1 MTSRV
6 QGKRAG
12 GLLRTAFLGGV
23 STLAIC
29 AMAAPSFAQ
38 DAAPAAPAADDTVIV
53 VTGIRGSLQR
63 SMNIK
68 KNADGVVDG
77 ISAEDVGK
85 YPDTNLADSLQ
96 RVTGVSIN
104 RVNGEGQQITVRGFG
119 PGYNMTTVDGRIMP
133 ASTIGVIGGGQG
145 SDSNQGNSRAFDF
158 SNIAS
163 DGVSAVQVYKTGR
176 ADLNS
181 GGIGATINIAT
192 LQPLVHSGSKGSFTV
207 KALTTD
213 NPGLGTVLD
222 KKSVTPEISGAYQW
236 TNDSSNFGVALFG
249 SYQEKTGSTRS
260 DTVNA
265 WNVQEW
271 GHAAIA
277 ATGTTPAIPATGWFS
292 TGQMPALANITNAP
306 TDEHQLIAVPTDS
319 RLTYAENE
327 LKRSNVAVTL
337 RWNPTEDLTVTANTL
352 YTHTEAQEARSE
364 LTNWFSRSPYAAIT
378 FDSNPIIKSA
388 ISATDTIPPGKDQG
402 YENELRAVQST
413 IQSTG
418 VNLKYHPNDN
428 WTLSA
433 DLSTSKSTSE
443 GNNPDGS
450 SSDTVS
456 AAQTYVKSNTTV
468 FGDLAAPIQ
477 NVVLDPTKSVTGK
490 QDVASIASGYSNQF
504 FSSQS
509 DELQQAK
516 FDATYQVDDSSKLSF
531 GLDAYKNVNESSFN
545 SFQAQFGDW
554 GGLNPGDLQKYGTQ
568 DIKTFCLS
576 CQFTSVDMPTA
587 DGTAYRFNAVD
598 AYNGL
603 KAYYGDDAAFQ
614 NVVNNG
620 VAGKAKANTP
630 NPSGFAHNA
639 VEEQVTAAYVQFSM
653 KTELVGRP
661 VKILAGVRYENTDVT
676 VTAYQNTPTNLR
688 WDQKNNFSVV
698 QGTDIQAYDY
708 KSHYSNLLPSLD
720 MAMNVTDDLIGRM
733 SFSVTNARP
742 QYSSMYATIGVNAPG
757 DASYNGGIYSASSGN
772 PALKPLVSEN
782 FDVSA
787 EWYYG
792 KNSYVSLGYYR
803 KAVQNFVGNG
813 TTNTNL
819 FGLTDPASGAAGTR
833 SGAAVKALQDL
844 GASTNTNNLSAMTI
858 LIDQAGGDAT
868 VAKSEWTSVTAPDGY
883 HGQNEPAGTVWNTD
897 ALSVY
902 MWGNPNWKVVSNGDD
917 PLATFVYSQ
926 PINNHT
932 ANIDGFEFAIQHF
945 FGDTGFGIAAS
956 GTTVNGDVALD
967 DGASPT
973 GSNQFALEGLSNTYN
988 VTGIYEKYGFEGRIV
1003 YNWRDKYLA
1012 QANASQNG
1020 GRYVAAFGQWDA
1032 TLNYEIRPNLMLTFE
1047 ALNINKEHVV
1057 QYIRVPT
1064 DVVMYQELDTRYD
1077 IGLRYKF

>member
-1 MTSRV
+1 
-6 QGKRAG
+6 
-12 GLLRTAFLGGV
+12 LRTAFLGGV
-23 STLAIC
+23 STLALC
-29 AMAAPSFAQ
+29 AIAAPSFAQ
-38 DAAPAAPAADDTVIV
+38 DAAAAPAAAPADDSSVII

-145 SDSNQGNSRAFDF
+145 ADSNQGNTRAFDF

-260 DTVNA
+260 DTVNS
-265 WNVQEW
+265 WNVQTYAKW
-271 GHAAIA
+271 L
-277 ATGTTPAIPATGWFS
+277 T
-292 TGQMPALANITNAP
+292 TGQAPAAANITNAP
-306 TDEHQLIAVPTDS
+306 TNPNQLIAVPTDS

-327 LKRSNVAVTL
+327 LKRSNVAATL

-364 LTNWFSRSPYAAIT
+364 LTNWYSRSPYAAIT
-378 FDSNPIIKSA
+378 FDSNPIITSA
-388 ISATDTIPPGKDQG
+388 ISATDTIPTGKDQG
-402 YENELRAVQST
+402 YENELRAVQAT

-418 VNLKYHPNDN
+418 LNVKYHPNDS

-433 DLSTSKSTSE
+433 DLSTSKATSE

-456 AAQTYVKSNTTV
+456 AAQTYVKSNTTT
-468 FGDLAAPIQ
+468 FGELGAPIQ

-516 FDATYQVDDSSKLSF
+516 FDATYQINDSNKLTF
-531 GLDAYKNVNESSFN
+531 GVDAYKNVNESSFTGY
-545 SFQAQFGDW
+545 QAQFGDW

-587 DGTAYRFNAVD
+587 NGTAYRFNAVD

-603 KAYYGDDAAFQ
+603 KAYYGSGAAFQ
-614 NVVNNG
+614 NVTTNG
-620 VAGKAKANTP
+620 VVGNAKANTP
-630 NPSGFAHNA
+630 NLNGFAHNE
-639 VEEQVTAAYVQFSM
+639 VEEKVNSAFVQYSL
-653 KTELVGRP
+653 KTEVLSRP
-661 VKILAGVRYENTDVT
+661 LKILGGVRFEDTNVK
-676 VTAYQNTPTNLR
+676 VTAYQNIPTGLR

-698 QGTDIQAYDY
+698 QGTDVQPYAVE
-708 KSHYSNLLPSLD
+708 SHYSNWLPSLD
-720 MAMNVTDDLIGRM
+720 MALNVTDD
-733 SFSVTNARP
+733 FVARLSASMTDARA
-742 QYSSMYATIGVNAPG
+742 QYSQMYATTGVNAPG
-757 DASYNGGIYSASSGN
+757 DASYKGGIYTASSGN
-772 PALKPLVSEN
+772 PALKPLVSKN
-782 FDVSA
+782 LDLSG

-803 KAVQNFVGNG
+803 KSVQNFVGNG
-813 TTNTNL
+813 TTKTGL
-819 FGLTDPASGAAGTR
+819 FGITDPASGKTGTR
-833 SGAAVKALQDL
+833 SGAAVGALQGI

-858 LIDQAGGDAT
+858 LIDQAGGDVAT
-868 VAKSEWTSVTAPDGY
+868 AVAQWNSHTAPDG
-883 HGQNEPAGTVWNTD
+883 HVSADTD

-902 MWGNPNWKVVSNGDD
+902 LWANPNWKVVSNSSD
-917 PLATFVYSQ
+917 PLATFTLSQ
-926 PINNHT
+926 PVNNQT
-932 ANIDGFEFAIQHF
+932 ATIDGFEFAIQHF

-967 DGASPT
+967 DGADPN
-973 GSNQFALEGLSNTYN
+973 GSNQFALVGLSNTYN
-988 VTGIYEKYGFEGRIV
+988 ITGIYEKYGFEGRIV
-1003 YNWRDKYLA
+1003 YNWRDKYLM

-1020 GRYVAAFGQWDA
+1020 GRYAAAFGQWDA

-1047 ALNINKEHVV
+1047 ALNINREHVV

-1077 IGLRYKF
+1077 VGIRYKF

>member
-29 AMAAPSFAQ
+29 AIAAPSFAQ
-38 DAAPAAPAADDTVIV
+38 DAAAPAAPAAVDDGTVVV

-119 PGYNMTTVDGRIMP
+119 PGYNSTTVDGRIMP

-145 SDSNQGNSRAFDF
+145 ADSNQGNTRAFDF

-207 KALTTD
+207 KALSTD

-236 TNDSSNFGVALFG
+236 TNDSGNFGVALFG

-260 DTVNA
+260 DTVNS
-265 WNVQEW
+265 WNVQTYANW
-271 GHAAIA
+271 L
-277 ATGTTPAIPATGWFS
+277 T
-292 TGQMPALANITNAP
+292 TGQAPAAANITNAP
-306 TDEHQLIAVPTDS
+306 TDMNQLIAVPTDS

-327 LKRSNVAVTL
+327 LKRSNAAVTL
-337 RWNPTEDLTVTANTL
+337 RWNPTEDLTVTANTF

-378 FDSNPIIKSA
+378 FDGNPIVSSA
-388 ISATDTIPPGKDQG
+388 ISATDTIPTGKDQG

-418 VNLKYHPNDN
+418 VNLKYRPNDN

-433 DLSTSKSTSE
+433 DLSTSKSSSE

-456 AAQTYVKSNTTV
+456 TAQTYVKSNTTV

-477 NVVLDPTKSVTGK
+477 HVVLDPTKSVTGK
-490 QDVASIASGYSNQF
+490 QDIASLASGYSNQF

-509 DELQQAK
+509 DEIQQAK

-531 GLDAYKNVNESSFN
+531 GLDAYKNVNESSFTGY
-545 SFQAQFGDW
+545 QAQFGDW
-554 GGLNPGDLQKYGTQ
+554 GGLNPGDVQKYGNT

-576 CQFTSVDMPTA
+576 CQFQSVDMDTA

-603 KAYYGDDAAFQ
+603 KAYYGSGAAFQ
-614 NVVNNG
+614 NVVTNG
-620 VAGKAKANTP
+620 VTGNAKANTP
-630 NPSGFAHNA
+630 NLNGFAHNQ
-639 VEEQVTAAYVQFSM
+639 VEEQVTAAYAQFSM
-653 KTELVGRP
+653 KSELIGRP

-676 VTAYQNTPTNLR
+676 VTAYQNIPTGLR

-698 QGTDIQAYDY
+698 QGTDVQPYAV

-720 MAMNVTDDLIGRM
+720 MAMNITDDFIGRM

-742 QYSSMYATIGVNAPG
+742 QYSSMYATTGVNAPG
-757 DASYNGGIYSASSGN
+757 DASYNSGVYTASSGN

-782 FDVSA
+782 FDISG

-813 TTNTNL
+813 TTQTGL
-819 FGLTDPASGAAGTR
+819 FGITDPASGAPGTR
-833 SGAAVKALQDL
+833 SGSAVTALQSL

-858 LIDQAGGDAT
+858 LIDQAGGDVAT
-868 VAKSEWTSVTAPDGY
+868 AVAQWNSHTAPDG
-883 HGQNEPAGTVWNTD
+883 HVSADTD

-902 MWGNPNWKVVSNGDD
+902 LWANPNWKVVSNSTD
-917 PLATFVYSQ
+917 PLATFTLSQ

-967 DGASPT
+967 DGADPL

-1032 TLNYEIRPNLMLTFE
+1032 TLNYEITPNLMLTFE
-1047 ALNINKEHVV
+1047 ALNINREHVV

-1077 IGLRYKF
+1077 VGLRYKF

>member
-12 GLLRTAFLGGV
+12 DLLRTAFLGGV
-23 STLAIC
+23 STLALC
-29 AMAAPSFAQ
+29 AIAAPSFAQ
-38 DAAPAAPAADDTVIV
+38 DAAPAAAPAAADDGTVVI

-145 SDSNQGNSRAFDF
+145 ADSNQGNTRAFDF

-192 LQPLVHSGSKGSFTV
+192 LQPLVHSGSKGSITV

-236 TNDSSNFGVALFG
+236 TNDASNFGVALFG

-260 DTVNA
+260 DTVNS
-265 WNVQEW
+265 WNVQTYAKW
-271 GHAAIA
+271 L
-277 ATGTTPAIPATGWFS
+277 T
-292 TGQMPALANITNAP
+292 TGQAPAAANITNAP
-306 TDEHQLIAVPTDS
+306 TDVNQLIAVPTDS

-327 LKRSNVAVTL
+327 LKRSNVAATL

-388 ISATDTIPPGKDQG
+388 ISATDTIPTGKDQG
-402 YENELRAVQST
+402 YENELRAVQAT

-418 VNLKYHPNDN
+418 VNLKYHPNDK

-433 DLSTSKSTSE
+433 DLSTSKATSE

-456 AAQTYVKSNTTV
+456 VAQTYVKSNTTT

-516 FDATYQVDDSSKLSF
+516 FDATYQINDSNKLTF
-531 GLDAYKNVNESSFN
+531 GVDAYKNVNESSFTGY
-545 SFQAQFGDW
+545 QAQFGDW

-603 KAYYGDDAAFQ
+603 KAYYGSGAAFQ
-614 NVVNNG
+614 NVTTNG
-620 VAGKAKANTP
+620 VTGNAKANTP
-630 NPSGFAHNA
+630 NLNGFAHNE
-639 VEEQVTAAYVQFSM
+639 VEEKVNSAYAQYSL
-653 KTELVGRP
+653 KTEVLSRP
-661 VKILAGVRYENTDVT
+661 LKILGGVRFEDTNVK
-676 VTAYQNTPTNLR
+676 VTAYQNIPTGLR

-698 QGTDIQAYDY
+698 QGTDVQPYAVE
-708 KSHYSNLLPSLD
+708 SHYSNWLPSLD
-720 MAMNVTDDLIGRM
+720 MALNVTDDFIARM
-733 SFSVTNARP
+733 SMSMTDARA
-742 QYSSMYATIGVNAPG
+742 QYSQMYATTAVNAPG
-757 DASYNGGIYSASSGN
+757 DASFNGGIYTASSGN
-772 PALKPLVSEN
+772 PALKPLVSKN
-782 FDVSA
+782 FDLSG

-803 KAVQNFVGNG
+803 KSVQNFVGNG
-813 TTNTNL
+813 TTKTGL
-819 FGLTDPASGAAGTR
+819 FGITDPASGKAGTR
-833 SGAAVKALQDL
+833 SGAAVAALQGL

-858 LIDQAGGDAT
+858 LIDQAGGNVAT
-868 VAKSEWTSVTAPDGY
+868 AVAEWNSKTAPDG
-883 HGQNEPAGTVWNTD
+883 HVSADTD

-902 MWGNPNWKVVSNGDD
+902 LWANPNWKVVSNSSD
-917 PLATFVYSQ
+917 PAATFTLSQ
-926 PINNHT
+926 PVNNQT
-932 ANIDGFEFAIQHF
+932 ATIDGFEFAIQHF

-967 DGASPT
+967 DGADPN
-973 GSNQFALEGLSNTYN
+973 GSNQFALVGLSNTYN
-988 VTGIYEKYGFEGRIV
+988 ITGIYEKYGFEGRIV
-1003 YNWRDKYLA
+1003 YNWRDKYLQ

-1020 GRYVAAFGQWDA
+1020 GRYAAAFGQWDA

-1047 ALNINKEHVV
+1047 ALNINREHVV

-1077 IGLRYKF
+1077 VGLRYKF

>member
-6 QGKRAG
+6 KGKRAG
-12 GLLRTAFLGGV
+12 DLLRTAFLGGV
-23 STLAIC
+23 STLALC
-29 AMAAPSFAQ
+29 AIAAPTFAQ
-38 DAAPAAPAADDTVIV
+38 DAAADAAAPADDGTVVI

-68 KNADGVVDG
+68 RHADGVVDG

-145 SDSNQGNSRAFDF
+145 SDSNQGNTRAFDF

-192 LQPLVHSGSKGSFTV
+192 LQPLAHSGQKGSITV
-207 KALTTD
+207 KALSTD
-213 NPGLGTVLD
+213 NPGLGTVLK

-260 DTVNA
+260 DTVNS
-265 WNVQEW
+265 WSVTEY
-271 GHAAIA
+271 GH
-277 ATGTTPAIPATGWFS
+277 PAVLDGNGDVVDPATGFFA
-292 TGQMPALANITNAP
+292 TGQAPDVANITNAP
-306 TDEHQLIAVPTDS
+306 TNEHQLVAVPTDS
-319 RLTYAENE
+319 RLTYAENA
-327 LKRSNVAVTL
+327 LKRSNAAVTL
-337 RWNPTEDLTVTANTL
+337 RWNPTEDLTVTANSF
-352 YTHTEAQEARSE
+352 YTHTEAEEARSE
-364 LTNWFSRSPYAAIT
+364 LTNWFSRSPYAAVT
-378 FDSNPIIKSA
+378 FDDNPIVRSA
-388 ISATDTIPPGKDQG
+388 ISVTDTIPTGKDQG
-402 YENELRAVQST
+402 YENELRSVEST

-418 VNLKYHPNDN
+418 LNVKYRPNDN
-428 WTLSA
+428 WTLA
-433 DLSTSKSTSE
+433 VDLSTSKSSSS

-456 AAQTYVKSNTTV
+456 SAQTYVASNTTL

-477 NVVLDPTKSVTGK
+477 HVTLDPSKSVTGK
-490 QDVASIASGYSNQF
+490 QDIASLASGYSNQY
-504 FSSQS
+504 FSQQT

-516 FDATYQVDDSSKLSF
+516 FDAAWQINDSNKLSF
-531 GLDAYKNVNESSFN
+531 GVDAYKNVNESTFTGY
-545 SFQAQFGDW
+545 QAQFGDW

-568 DIKTFCLS
+568 DIQAFCMA
-576 CQFTSVDMPTA
+576 CQFESVDMPTA
-587 DGTAYRFNAVD
+587 NGTAYRFNAVD

-603 KAYYGDDAAFQ
+603 KAYYGSGSNFA
-614 NVVNNG
+614 NVVTNG
-620 VAGKAKANTP
+620 VTGNAKANTP
-630 NPSGFAHNA
+630 NLNGFAHNE
-639 VEEQVTAAYVQFSM
+639 VEEKVNAAYVQYSL
-653 KTELVGRP
+653 KTDILSRP
-661 VKILAGVRYENTDVT
+661 LKILAGLRYEDTNVK
-676 VTAYQNTPTNLR
+676 VTAYQNIPTGLR

-698 QGTDIQAYDY
+698 QGTDVQPYAVE
-708 KSHYSNLLPSLD
+708 SQYSNWLPSLD
-720 MAMNVTDDLIGRM
+720 MALNVTDDFIARM
-733 SFSVTNARP
+733 SMSMTDARP
-742 QYSSMYATIGVNAPG
+742 QYSQMYATTGVSAPG
-757 DASYNGGIYSASSGN
+757 DASYNGGIYRASSGN
-772 PALKPLVSEN
+772 PALKPLVSKN
-782 FDVSA
+782 FDLSG

-813 TTNTNL
+813 TVDTNL
-819 FGLTDPASGAAGTR
+819 FGITDPASGALGTR
-833 SGAAVKALQDL
+833 SGAAVTALQDI
-844 GASTNTNNLSAMTI
+844 GEATNTNNLSAMTI
-858 LIDQAGGDAT
+858 LIDQAGGDVAT
-868 VAKSEWTSVTAPDGY
+868 AVAQWNSHTAPDG
-883 HGQNEPAGTVWNTD
+883 HVSVDTD

-902 MWGNPNWKVVSNGDD
+902 LWANPNWKVVSNSAD
-917 PLATFVYSQ
+917 PLATFTLSQ
-926 PINNHT
+926 PINNQT

-967 DGASPT
+967 DAASPS
-973 GSNQFALEGLSNTYN
+973 GSNQFALVGLSNTYN
-988 VTGIYEKYGFEGRIV
+988 ITGIYEKYGFEGRIV
-1003 YNWRDKYLA
+1003 YNWRDKYLM

-1020 GRYVAAFGQWDA
+1020 GRYAAAFGQWDA

-1047 ALNINKEHVV
+1047 ALNINREHVV

-1077 IGLRYKF
+1077 VGIRYKF

>member
-12 GLLRTAFLGGV
+12 NLLRSAFLGGV
-23 STLAIC
+23 STLALC
-29 AMAAPSFAQ
+29 AIAAPSFAQ
-38 DAAPAAPAADDTVIV
+38 DAAPAAPAAAPADDGTVVV

-145 SDSNQGNSRAFDF
+145 ADSNQGNTRAFDF

-192 LQPLVHSGSKGSFTV
+192 LQPLVHSGSKGSITV

-260 DTVNA
+260 DTVNS
-265 WNVQEW
+265 WNVQTYAKW
-271 GHAAIA
+271 L
-277 ATGTTPAIPATGWFS
+277 T
-292 TGQMPALANITNAP
+292 TGQAPAAANITNAP
-306 TDEHQLIAVPTDS
+306 TDVNQLIAVPTDS

-327 LKRSNVAVTL
+327 LKRSNVAATL
-337 RWNPTEDLTVTANTL
+337 RWNPTEDLTVTANSL

-388 ISATDTIPPGKDQG
+388 ISATDTIPTGKDQG
-402 YENELRAVQST
+402 YENELRAVQAT

-418 VNLKYHPNDN
+418 LNVKYHPNDN

-433 DLSTSKSTSE
+433 DLSTSKATSE

-456 AAQTYVKSNTTV
+456 AAQTYVKSNTTT
-468 FGDLAAPIQ
+468 FGELGAPIQ

-516 FDATYQVDDSSKLSF
+516 FDASYQINDSNKLTF
-531 GLDAYKNVNESSFN
+531 GVDAYKNVNESSFTGY
-545 SFQAQFGDW
+545 QAQFGDW

-603 KAYYGDDAAFQ
+603 KAYYGSGAAFQ
-614 NVVNNG
+614 NVTTNG
-620 VAGKAKANTP
+620 VVGNAKANTP
-630 NPSGFAHNA
+630 NLNGFAHNE
-639 VEEQVTAAYVQFSM
+639 VEEKVSSAFVQYSL
-653 KTELVGRP
+653 KTEVLSRP
-661 VKILAGVRYENTDVT
+661 LKILGGVRFEDTNVK
-676 VTAYQNTPTNLR
+676 VTAYQNIPTGLR

-698 QGTDIQAYDY
+698 QGTDVQPYAVE
-708 KSHYSNLLPSLD
+708 SHYSNWLPSLD
-720 MAMNVTDDLIGRM
+720 MALNVTSDFVARM
-733 SFSVTNARP
+733 SMSMTDARA
-742 QYSSMYATIGVNAPG
+742 QYSQMYATTGVNAPG
-757 DASYNGGIYSASSGN
+757 DASFNGGIYTASSGN
-772 PALKPLVSEN
+772 PALKPLVSKN
-782 FDVSA
+782 LDLSG

-803 KAVQNFVGNG
+803 KSVQNFVGNG
-813 TTNTNL
+813 TTKTGL
-819 FGLTDPASGAAGTR
+819 FGITDPASGKAGTR
-833 SGAAVKALQDL
+833 SGAAVGALQGI

-858 LIDQAGGDAT
+858 LIDQAGGDVAT
-868 VAKSEWTSVTAPDGY
+868 AVAEWNSKTAPDG
-883 HGQNEPAGTVWNTD
+883 HVSADTD

-902 MWGNPNWKVVSNGDD
+902 LWANPNWKVVSNSSD
-917 PLATFVYSQ
+917 PLATFTLSQ
-926 PINNHT
+926 PVNNQT
-932 ANIDGFEFAIQHF
+932 ATIDGFEFAIQHF

-967 DGASPT
+967 DGADPN
-973 GSNQFALEGLSNTYN
+973 GSNQFALVGLSNTYN
-988 VTGIYEKYGFEGRIV
+988 ITGIYEKYGFEGRIV
-1003 YNWRDKYLA
+1003 YNWRDKYLQ

-1020 GRYVAAFGQWDA
+1020 GRYAAAFGQWDA

-1047 ALNINKEHVV
+1047 ALNINREHVV

-1077 IGLRYKF
+1077 VGLRYKF

>member
-1 MTSRV
+1 MTKTVSRRT
-6 QGKRAG
+6 GTMMRA
-12 GLLRTAFLGGV
+12 AVLGGV
-23 STLAIC
+23 STLALC
-29 AMAAPSFAQ
+29 VAAPGFAQ
-38 DAAPAAPAADDTVIV
+38 TAAPAAPAAAAPESDVVV

-68 KNADGVVDG
+68 KNSDGVVDG

-145 SDSNQGNSRAFDF
+145 ADGNQGNSRAFDF

-176 ADLNS
+176 ADLDS

-192 LQPLVHSGSKGSFTV
+192 LQPLAHAGAKGSFTI

-213 NPGLGTVLD
+213 HPGLGTVLP
-222 KKSVTPEISGAYQW
+222 KKSITPEISGAYQW
-236 TNDSSNFGVALFG
+236 TNANSNFGVAIFG

-260 DTVNA
+260 DTVNT
-265 WNVQEW
+265 WNITEY
-271 GHAAIA
+271 GHPAVPAAGA
-277 ATGTTPAIPATGWFS
+277 TPAVPATGWFA
-292 TGQMPALANITNAP
+292 TGQAPSLTNITNAP
-306 TDEHQLIAVPTDS
+306 TNEHQLIAVPTDS

-327 LKRSNVAVTL
+327 LKRSNVAATL
-337 RWNPTEDLTVTANTL
+337 RWNPTENLTVTANTL

-364 LTNWFSRSPYAAIT
+364 LTNWYSRSPYAAIT
-378 FDSNPIIKSA
+378 FDSNPIITSA
-388 ISATDTIPPGKDQG
+388 ISATDTIPTGKDQG
-402 YENELRAVQST
+402 YENELRAVQAT

-418 VNLKYHPNDN
+418 LNVKWRPSDK

-433 DLSTSKSTSE
+433 DLSTSKSSSE

-456 AAQTYVKSNTTV
+456 TAQTYVKSNTTT
-468 FGDLAAPIQ
+468 FGNLAAPIQ
-477 NVVLDPTKSVTGK
+477 NVVLDPTRSVTGK
-490 QDVASIASGYSNQF
+490 QDIASLASGYSNQY

-516 FDATYQVDDSSKLSF
+516 FDAAYQLTDSSKLSF
-531 GLDAYKNVNESSFN
+531 GVDAYKNVNESSFN
-545 SFQAQFGDW
+545 GYQAQFGDW
-554 GGLNPGDLQKYGTQ
+554 GGLNPGDVQKYGTQ
-568 DIKTFCLS
+568 DIKTFCIA
-576 CQFTSVDMPTA
+576 CQFTSVSMPTA

-603 KAYYGDDAAFQ
+603 KTYYGSGAAFQ
-614 NVVNNG
+614 NVTTNG
-620 VAGKAKANTP
+620 VVGNAKANTP
-630 NPSGFAHNA
+630 NLNGFAHNQ
-639 VEEQVTAAYVQFSM
+639 VEEKVNSAYVQYSL
-653 KTELVGRP
+653 KTDVLSHPLKVLV
-661 VKILAGVRYENTDVT
+661 GVRYEDTNVK
-676 VTAYQNTPTNLR
+676 VTAYQNIPTGLR

-698 QGTDIQAYDY
+698 QGTAVQPYAVE
-708 KSHYSNLLPSLD
+708 SQYSNWLPSLD
-720 MAMNVTDDLIGRM
+720 MALNVTDDFI
-733 SFSVTNARP
+733 ARLSASITDARA
-742 QYSSMYATIGVNAPG
+742 QYSQMYATTGVNAPG
-757 DASYNGGIYSASSGN
+757 DASYNGGLYTASSGN
-772 PALKPLVSEN
+772 PSLKPLVSKN
-782 FDVSA
+782 FDVSG

-813 TTNTNL
+813 TIKTAL
-819 FGLTDPASGAAGTR
+819 FGVTDPASGKPGTR
-833 SGAAVKALQDL
+833 SGAAVTALQGL

-858 LIDQAGGDAT
+858 LIDQAGGNVAT
-868 VAKSEWTSVTAPDGY
+868 AVANWNAKRAPDG
-883 HGQNEPAGTVWNTD
+883 HVSADTD

-902 MWGNPNWKVVSNGDD
+902 LWANPNWKVVSNSTD
-917 PLATFVYSQ
+917 PVATFTLSQ
-926 PINNHT
+926 PVNNQT
-932 ANIDGFEFAIQHF
+932 ATIDGFEFAVQHF

-956 GTTVNGDVALD
+956 ATTVNGDVALD
-967 DGASPT
+967 DAASPA
-973 GSNQFALEGLSNTYN
+973 GSDQFALEGLSNTYN

-1032 TLNYEIRPNLMLTFE
+1032 TLNYEIKPNLMLTFE
-1047 ALNINKEHVV
+1047 ALNINKAHVV

-1077 IGLRYKF
+1077 VGLRYKF

>member
-6 QGKRAG
+6 NGKRAG
-12 GLLRTAFLGGV
+12 GVLRTAFLGGV

-29 AMAAPSFAQ
+29 AIAAPSFAQ
-38 DAAPAAPAADDTVIV
+38 DAAQDTAPAAAPADDGTVII

-145 SDSNQGNSRAFDF
+145 ADSNQGNTRAFDF

-192 LQPLVHSGSKGSFTV
+192 LQPLAHSGSKGSFTV

-213 NPGLGTVLD
+213 NPGLGTVLK

-260 DTVNA
+260 DTVNS
-265 WNVQEW
+265 WNVQTYAKW
-271 GHAAIA
+271 L
-277 ATGTTPAIPATGWFS
+277 T
-292 TGQMPALANITNAP
+292 TGQAPAAANITNAP
-306 TDEHQLIAVPTDS
+306 TDMNQLIAVPTDS
-319 RLTYAENE
+319 RLTYAENS
-327 LKRSNVAVTL
+327 LKRSNAAVTL
-337 RWNPTEDLTVTANTL
+337 RWNPTEDLTVTANSF
-352 YTHTEAQEARSE
+352 YTHVEAEEARSE

-378 FDSNPIIKSA
+378 FDDNPIIKSA
-388 ISATDTIPPGKDQG
+388 ISATDTIPTGKDQG
-402 YENELRAVQST
+402 YENELRAVEST

-418 VNLKYHPNDN
+418 LNVKYHPNDN

-433 DLSTSKSTSE
+433 DLSTSKSSSG

-456 AAQTYVKSNTTV
+456 SAQTYVKSNTTT
-468 FGDLAAPIQ
+468 FGELAAPIQ

-490 QDVASIASGYSNQF
+490 QDIASLASGYSNQY
-504 FSSQS
+504 FSQQT

-516 FDATYQVDDSSKLSF
+516 FDATYQVDENSKLSF
-531 GLDAYKNVNESSFN
+531 GLDAYKNVNESEFTGY
-545 SFQAQFGDW
+545 QAQFGDW

-568 DIKTFCLS
+568 DIKTFCMS
-576 CQFTSVDMPTA
+576 CQFTSVDMPSA
-587 DGTAYRFNAVD
+587 DGTAYRYNAVD

-603 KAYYGDDAAFQ
+603 KAYYGSPTFA
-614 NVVNNG
+614 NVLPSG
-620 VAGKAKANTP
+620 GAKANTP
-630 NPSGFAHNA
+630 KLNGFAHNE
-639 VEEQVTAAYVQFSM
+639 VDEQVTAAYAQFSM
-653 KTELVGRP
+653 KSELVGRP

-676 VTAYQNTPTNLR
+676 VTAYQNIPTGLR

-698 QGTDIQAYDY
+698 QGTDVQPYAV

-720 MAMNVTDDLIGRM
+720 MAMNITDDLIGRM

-742 QYSSMYATIGVNAPG
+742 QYSQMYATTSVGAPG
-757 DASYNGGIYSASSGN
+757 DASYNGGIYRASSGN

-782 FDVSA
+782 FDLSA

-813 TTNTNL
+813 TTNTTL
-819 FGLTDPASGAAGTR
+819 FGITDPASGKAGTR
-833 SGAAVKALQDL
+833 SGAAVAALQSI

-858 LIDQAGGDAT
+858 LIDQAGGDVAT
-868 VAKSEWTSVTAPDGY
+868 ALNEWNTNTAPDG
-883 HGQNEPAGTVWNTD
+883 HVSADTD

-902 MWGNPNWKVVSNGDD
+902 LWGNPNWKVVSNSAD
-917 PLATFVYSQ
+917 PLATFVLSQ
-926 PINNHT
+926 PVNNHT

-967 DGASPT
+967 DGADPL

-988 VTGIYEKYGFEGRIV
+988 ITGIYEKYGFEGRIV

-1032 TLNYEIRPNLMLTFE
+1032 TLNYELRPNLMLTFE
-1047 ALNINKEHVV
+1047 ALNINREHVV

-1077 IGLRYKF
+1077 VGIRYKF